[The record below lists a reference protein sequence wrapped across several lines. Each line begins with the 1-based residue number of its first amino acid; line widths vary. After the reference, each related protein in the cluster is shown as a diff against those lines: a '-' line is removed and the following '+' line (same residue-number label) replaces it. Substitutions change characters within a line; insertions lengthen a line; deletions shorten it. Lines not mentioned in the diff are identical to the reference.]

1 MSLILSIETATNNC
15 SVALH
20 ENGILVQFRE
30 NNQPNSHGRLIVEM
44 IESLF
49 TDAGIKVKELKAVA
63 VSKGPGSYTG
73 LRIGVST
80 AKGISFG
87 LGIPL
92 IAVDTLKALAKQSVS
107 ENLSES
113 SLIVPMIDARRMEV
127 YTAIYDRSL
136 NIILPLSP
144 VIVEENIFEKH
155 LENCKVIFVG
165 DGVNKLKAILKHP
178 NAIFLDNE
186 NSAKTIGELAFTKYL
201 NGEFED
207 LAYFE
212 PNYLKDFQ
220 VLKSKK
226 NLLLQ

>member
-1 MSLILSIETATNNC
+1 MSLILSVETATNNC

-20 ENGILVQFRE
+20 ENGTLIHLHE
-30 NNQPNSHGRLIVEM
+30 NNEPNSHGRLIVKM

-49 TDAGIKVKELKAVA
+49 TNAGVKVKDLQAVA

-87 LGIPL
+87 LGIPI
-92 IAVDTLKALAKQSVS
+92 IAVDTLKALAKQAVS
-107 ENLSES
+107 ESLSENK
-113 SLIVPMIDARRMEV
+113 LIVPMIDARRMEV
-127 YTAIYDRSL
+127 YTAIYDHSL
-136 NIILPLSP
+136 KIIQPLSP
-144 VIVEENIFEKH
+144 VIVEENIFEKY
-155 LENCKVIFVG
+155 LENFEITFLG
-165 DGVNKLKAILKHP
+165 DGMNKLKDILKHP
-178 NAIFLDNE
+178 NAIFLDCE
-186 NSAKTIGELAFTKYL
+186 NSAKTIGELAFTKYA